1 MKKWKK
7 ILAPLLAAAMV
18 FSAVPFSFAAVEDT
32 GFSDVSAGSWYAD
45 AVEYVSDNGLM
56 SGTGDAVFS
65 PDMTTSR
72 AMMVTLLYRASGSPV
87 VSASSSFTDVADDT
101 WYADA
106 VSWASE
112 NAFVSGYGDGTY
124 GPENPVSREQIAA
137 ILWRYAVSPQA
148 DAGTDFSDESDISS
162 YASVA
167 VDWARANGI
176 INGLENNR
184 FDPQGDATRAQI
196 AVLLMNYL
204 TAQQGGEE
212 TPDETAGNALVVY
225 FSATGNTQRAAES
238 IAEAAGADLY
248 EIVPEE
254 PYTSEDLDWNDP
266 DSRVSKEHE
275 DPSLRP
281 AIGGE
286 ALDLENLRHGIPR
299 LS

>member
-1 MKKWKK
+1 M
-7 ILAPLLAAAMV
+7 IYLSVDGLTFV
-18 FSAVPFSFAAVEDT
+18 CDGRTAVLWNDIMTCSR
-32 GFSDVSAGSWYAD
+32 SAGS
-45 AVEYVSDNGLM
+45 
-56 SGTGDAVFS
+56 
-65 PDMTTSR
+65 
-72 AMMVTLLYRASGSPV
+72 
-87 VSASSSFTDVADDT
+87 
-101 WYADA
+101 
-106 VSWASE
+106 
-112 NAFVSGYGDGTY
+112 
-124 GPENPVSREQIAA
+124 
-137 ILWRYAVSPQA
+137 PQT

-286 ALDLENLRHGIPR
+286 ALDLENYDTVFLGYPIWWGEAPNIIRTFLEENDLSGKTIIPFCTSSSSGIGSSAENLQSFAPDAEWLAGQR
-299 LS
+299 FSGSTDPADIAEWVESMGILF